1 LLRGELDL
9 LSETSSVLPFLSHLS
24 NQAQVGR
31 VQAPIPAVV
40 VAATVVMMLSADD

>member
-1 LLRGELDL
+1 
-9 LSETSSVLPFLSHLS
+9 
-24 NQAQVGR
+24 VGR